1 MKVKLVRYD
10 NKEIYLSNQLEEKD
24 IEKIMEFQG
33 VRRCNIEIVDKVE
46 ARIGYKSHNQEKYYR
61 LYFDTYK
68 ECIEEIKT
76 LPFKDLLVN
85 EIKITL

>member
-1 MKVKLVRYD
+1 MKVKLVSFD
-10 NKEIYLSNQLEEKD
+10 NKEMYMPNQLDKEEID
-24 IEKIMEFQG
+24 KIMEFQG
-33 VRRCNIEIVDKVE
+33 VRRYNISVVDKVE
-46 ARIGYKSHNQEKYYR
+46 ARIGYKSYNQERYYR

-68 ECIEEIKT
+68 ECIEGIII